1 MAEYFNNEY
10 EASFDRPFYV
20 DARRIA
26 ATTSFQA
33 PNQLYELQQRLN
45 AGVKNVEISGPLD
58 PNTFEQIPLQ
68 HFDELR
74 RLAKLTGAQ
83 ISLHAPMFDL
93 AGFSDQGYSEEN
105 RKNTEEQ
112 FKSIIDRAN
121 MLDPDGNI
129 PVTVHT
135 NRGIPSVIPEKGLGT
150 YTEQQALEAYMPQI
164 QGKEIPRTLVGID
177 QEEGRLVQLKYEE
190 KEYLGKKKTFTPHER
205 LRNFNETKWEQEL
218 ASVFNAQRALYER
231 SRDMNYLLEKNSHLA
246 YGKQHGLLNPEE
258 MEEYEKNDTNIIATH
273 EHVNHLYTD
282 INSAINELHHKI
294 TKYNGKLEPDVEN
307 KLNGLRKL
315 WEDSRRLDENY
326 TTKMLRAKQA
336 GDFKL
341 VHEYNERLKEE
352 KKRLGLEI
360 DPIQTLN
367 VLAGIPAPKVIETVD
382 NFIAKKASNTVVN
395 TALHAYRQ
403 YGDKAPI
410 IAVENWQPET
420 ALSRGESFQQF
431 ITKTKNEF
439 AQALMQQEKLN
450 EDEAR
455 RVSDKLIGATWDV
468 AHINILKKYGYSS
481 EDIVEEAKKV
491 RGADIKKI
499 HLADNFGYADSHLVM
514 GMGNVPWKEQLEELK
529 KTGLGNE
536 IPMIGEFG
544 AFDVQ
549 FKESSFP
556 YMLAEANSPL
566 YAHRMAPSWN
576 AVRDTYP
583 DYSGGYG
590 MILPDLHFREF
601 YGGGFSNLPKE
612 LGGQMQGGD
621 KSRFSGT
628 PMQ

>member
-45 AGVKNVEISGPLD
+45 SGVKNVEISGPLD

-93 AGFSDQGYSEEN
+93 AGFSDQGYSEET

-121 MLDPDGNI
+121 MLDPEGNI
-129 PVTVHT
+129 PITVHT
-135 NRGIPSVIPEKGLGT
+135 NRGIPSVIPEKGLGI
-150 YTEQQALEAYMPQI
+150 YTEQQAMEAYMPELK
-164 QGKEIPRTLVGID
+164 GREIPRALVAID
-177 QEEGRLVQLKYEE
+177 QEEGRLVPLKYEE
-190 KEYLGKKKTFTPHER
+190 KEYLGKKKVFTPHQR
-205 LRNFNETKWEQEL
+205 LTNINETKWEHDF
-218 ASVFNAQRALYER
+218 ASVLSMQKV
-231 SRDMNYLLEKNSHLA
+231 M
-246 YGKQHGLLNPEE
+246 
-258 MEEYEKNDTNIIATH
+258 
-273 EHVNHLYTD
+273 
-282 INSAINELHHKI
+282 
-294 TKYNGKLEPDVEN
+294 
-307 KLNGLRKL
+307 
-315 WEDSRRLDENY
+315 
-326 TTKMLRAKQA
+326 
-336 GDFKL
+336 
-341 VHEYNERLKEE
+341 NERLRERDELIQQNLPLLDGARRGVLEPPEREALNRIKVNIDAASEHIKHLDHDVRSSLNEVYHKLRTYGKNFTHEDQEALEELRGRWETFSKIDDSYTPRILNALMDKNEPLINDLRKQRDKEVQ
-352 KKRLGLEI
+352 RIGGVP
-360 DPIQTLN
+360 DAVQTLN
-367 VLAGIPAPKVIETVD
+367 VLSKISAPEVIVPVD
-382 NFIAKKASNTVVN
+382 DFIAKKAANTVVN

-431 ITKTKNEF
+431 ITKTKDEF

-455 RVSDKLIGATWDV
+455 RVADKLIGATWDV
-468 AHINILKKYGYSS
+468 AHINLLRKYGYSS

-576 AVRDTYP
+576 AARDTYP